1 MPGMRLDELI
11 GKLRQG
17 GLDPTAED
25 VADAV
30 WLARRLGAAPPS
42 EARGQPDGTL
52 DGAPAADTEH
62 TDDAH
67 HAADGDAADDAGG
80 AAGRGAA
87 RPADGASPGPGPA
100 GSTADAPAA
109 PVPLLTPGPTVRPQ
123 AGAAAPAAFPVRAPA
138 AAALPG
144 LLGLEKALRAL
155 GRYRV
160 ASARSG
166 DERIDEEATADRAAA
181 SGILLPVTRPGR
193 RRRCDVQL
201 LMDTGPAMAVWGQL
215 VEELRQA
222 CQQSGAF
229 SSVRVHHLYADD
241 SGAPLIGT
249 TAGPGRHTRLRPAD
263 ELHDPTG
270 RRITFVISDCV
281 GPLWQNGSAQRLLH
295 HWPRTAPLAVVQP
308 LPPRLWGRTALP
320 AEPGLLLRPAE
331 VGGRLGFRPDD
342 EPWEEPA
349 PGARPVPVLQPT
361 PEAFEAFARLLG
373 GAGPTSERAWAALT
387 DPATPPPAALAA
399 PAAPA
404 PRGDHDLLRAFR
416 AGASPGALRLAVYLA
431 AAPLTLPVMQLV
443 QRAMLPDTGPT
454 ELAEV
459 LLGGLLR
466 QLPGTEDHP
475 CFAYPGRVQDLL
487 LSSLDQDTA
496 GLVLKH
502 CSAYVERH
510 FGRGTRNFAALAAA
524 RLADQDPAAG
534 AGPLPEGTGAPGDGG
549 VEAEL
554 FASIPARVLRFYLPD
569 LVTPEPLTEAE
580 RLLGQWHRLADPE
593 VLRRAR
599 EQALAAVAPGAA
611 PGGPRPHL
619 VLGRILRAE
628 AGTVAARTTG
638 GRAELLREAATALA
652 AAHAAAPGDSRE
664 RAEAALELAGC
675 RRELWQLTAESDPLA
690 QALEVLD
697 PGLAPWPGLAER
709 AREWFSSRPDDA
721 APATDGDALPGGHA
735 VPGAE
740 ALPGGDA
747 FRDGAGPRDGQAFR
761 AGDALP
767 SGDALPGGDAFRE
780 RDGLPGGAGPR
791 DGHAFPG
798 GGALPGGDAFRE
810 RDGLP
815 GGVGPHDGHA
825 LRDGDAFRDGDALPG
840 GAGPRDGDALPSGG
854 ALPGG
859 DAFRERDGLPGGVG
873 PHDGHALRDGD
884 AFRDGDALP
893 GGAGPRDGDALPSGG
908 ALPGGDA
915 FRERDGLPGGAGP
928 RDGHALRDG
937 DPLAGGDA
945 LPGGDAFRERGGLPD
960 DGALPGEDARPEPG
974 AGAAEQGAGPAVP
987 GAGARAARPQDDVTG
1002 TAAPVPRTWD
1012 DVPWDVTA
1020 HRSRLLLRGRIL
1032 LDLRHPGAAAGE
1044 LREACAL
1051 LDAEAAAD
1059 AVRAPA
1065 LLELAR
1071 ALRESGAEDGET
1083 RQALL
1088 RARRSAG
1095 DDPGLLLPCLA
1106 ALAAFHDAAGEAR
1119 EADTA
1124 YERAA
1129 LLAPAE
1135 GALRCRLLTSWGE
1148 SLLRRA
1154 SARDGAGTVDR
1165 AEYVLREAL
1174 KSLPARST
1182 QRGRL
1187 QGLVGSALAQR
1198 FRHLGFLPDLF
1209 ESRHLLGQALRAAA
1223 DAAVRAEVWLQL
1235 GRVRLEGW
1243 YHAGAPV
1250 LMDALQAYENAER
1263 EAQSAYGA
1271 DPGST
1276 TAARARYGSG
1286 TVLALMGRPGAA
1298 RGAYRAARD
1307 QWQRLVA
1314 ALREVDWADVELSR
1328 AAPAEPL
1335 ASAGRLMPE
1344 EQWRE
1349 AAPPWWPWTQE
1360 WNNSAELDR
1369 S

>member
-42 EARGQPDGTL
+42 EARGQPGGPPDGE
-52 DGAPAADTEH
+52 PAADT
-62 TDDAH
+62 
-67 HAADGDAADDAGG
+67 DDAGDADDTNDAGDADGARG
-80 AAGRGAA
+80 AAGRGTAHA
-87 RPADGASPGPGPA
+87 GAGAPSASDPCGPP
-100 GSTADAPAA
+100 ADAPAA
-109 PVPLLTPGPTVRPQ
+109 PVPLLT
-123 AGAAAPAAFPVRAPA
+123 AGLTAHPPADAAAPAAFPVRAPA

-160 ASARSG
+160 ASVRSG

-229 SSVRVHHLYADD
+229 ASVRVHHLYADD

-342 EPWEEPA
+342 EPWQDPA
-349 PGARPVPVLQPT
+349 PGARPVPVLQPI

-387 DPATPPPAALAA
+387 DPAAAPPAASAD
-399 PAAPA
+399 PAAA
-404 PRGDHDLLRAFR
+404 ATRSDHDLLRAFR

-443 QRAMLPDTGPT
+443 QRAMLPDTGPM

-466 QLPGTEDHP
+466 QLPGTDDQP

-510 FGRGTRNFAALAAA
+510 FGKGTRNFAALAAA
-524 RLADQDPAAG
+524 RLADHDPAAG
-534 AGPLPEGTGAPGDGG
+534 AGPPPEGTGSPEDGG
-549 VEAEL
+549 SVEAEL

-569 LVTPEPLTEAE
+569 LVTPDPLTEAE

-599 EQALAAVAPGAA
+599 EQALAAVAPGAGTGA
-611 PGGPRPHL
+611 RPHL

-628 AGTVAARTTG
+628 AGTAAARTTG
-638 GRAELLREAATALA
+638 GRVELLREAATALA

-675 RRELWQLTAESDPLA
+675 RRELWQQTGESDRLA
-690 QALEVLD
+690 QALDVLD
-697 PGLAPWPGLAER
+697 PGLAPWPDLAER
-709 AREWFSSRPDDA
+709 AREWLRARPADGDLEA
-721 APATDGDALPGGHA
+721 VADGDAL
-735 VPGAE
+735 
-740 ALPGGDA
+740 L
-747 FRDGAGPRDGQAFR
+747 
-761 AGDALP
+761 
-767 SGDALPGGDAFRE
+767 
-780 RDGLPGGAGPR
+780 
-791 DGHAFPG
+791 
-798 GGALPGGDAFRE
+798 
-810 RDGLP
+810 
-815 GGVGPHDGHA
+815 
-825 LRDGDAFRDGDALPG
+825 DGDAHPVGDAHPDRDVLPE
-840 GAGPRDGDALPSGG
+840 A
-854 ALPGG
+854 
-859 DAFRERDGLPGGVG
+859 
-873 PHDGHALRDGD
+873 
-884 AFRDGDALP
+884 
-893 GGAGPRDGDALPSGG
+893 
-908 ALPGGDA
+908 
-915 FRERDGLPGGAGP
+915 
-928 RDGHALRDG
+928 
-937 DPLAGGDA
+937 
-945 LPGGDAFRERGGLPD
+945 
-960 DGALPGEDARPEPG
+960 
-974 AGAAEQGAGPAVP
+974 GAGPA
-987 GAGARAARPQDDVTG
+987 A
-1002 TAAPVPRTWD
+1002 PRTRDGVTATTAPAHGTRDDTTATPAPTLRTWDGVTATTAPAPGTRD
-1012 DVPWDVTA
+1012 DVPWAVTA
-1020 HRSRLLLRGRIL
+1020 HRSRLLLRGRVL

-1051 LDAEAAAD
+1051 LDAEPTAD

-1065 LLELAR
+1065 LLDLAR

-1119 EADTA
+1119 EADAA

-1129 LLAPAE
+1129 LLAPAD

-1263 EAQSAYGA
+1263 EAQAAHGA
-1271 DPGST
+1271 DPGSV

-1298 RGAYRAARD
+1298 RGAYRAARE

-1314 ALREVDWADVELSR
+1314 ALREVDWADVELAR
-1328 AAPAEPL
+1328 AAPGEPL
-1335 ASAGRLMPE
+1335 AGAGRLMPE

-1360 WNNSAELDR
+1360 WNNSADLDR